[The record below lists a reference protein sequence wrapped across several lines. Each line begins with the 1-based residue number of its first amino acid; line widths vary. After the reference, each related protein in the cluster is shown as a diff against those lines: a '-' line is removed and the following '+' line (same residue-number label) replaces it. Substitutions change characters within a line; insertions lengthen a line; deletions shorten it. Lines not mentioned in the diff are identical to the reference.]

1 MSFSS
6 LLLFAKRYPTL
17 AVVAIHLL
25 LLAALTSALY
35 CFGIIRYLPGNDN
48 LMHLDVYWYDKIRR
62 EGYSYSTTTTSS
74 VAFFPLLP
82 YLWRATRLSMAGMSA
97 LNFTVFLAAFAWLA
111 QQLRL
116 PARLSLLLLSTPV
129 LVFMAIPYTE
139 ALFFLFGTCLLLG
152 LHRGRMGWWVIGLF
166 GCGLTRTASI
176 MFVPVLVF
184 TTLLWAAQPGQ
195 ARRALRWGGIGSL
208 AVLAA
213 VGIVAYM
220 QWQQVGDPLAFTKVQ
235 KFWNN
240 HLRWPDYPFVTP
252 AGIDML
258 WLDALALCLGCG
270 ALGMCG
276 WLGLRW
282 LKQRRRPLPNVPP
295 MVLFAVGYYAL
306 LVVYIASHQGGSVW
320 NLSRYMLASPFF
332 VVLVWY
338 LNTLPAWPGRYYTY
352 LLVPALAVW
361 QLFGAFSQEFDN
373 FTWGQSVWYFGLLS
387 TYLFAYLMLR
397 QVPWRRE
404 IIMLLYVFNLV
415 MQLHLMD
422 ALLQGYVIQ

>member
-1 MSFSS
+1 M
-6 LLLFAKRYPTL
+6 LLAKRYPTL
-17 AVVAIHLL
+17 VIVAIHLL
-25 LLAALTSALY
+25 LLAVLTSALY
-35 CFGIIRYLPGNDN
+35 AFGIINFLPGNDN

-82 YLWRATRLSMAGMSA
+82 YFWRATRLSMMGMSV
-97 LNFTVFLAAFAWLA
+97 LNFGIFLAAFSWLA
-111 QQLRL
+111 HHLRL
-116 PARLSLLLLSTPV
+116 PARWSLLLLSTPV

-152 LHRGRMGWWVIGLF
+152 LHRGRMSWWVIGLL

-176 MFVPVLVF
+176 MFVPVLLF

-195 ARRALRWGGIGSL
+195 ARRALRWGGIGML
-208 AVLAA
+208 ANVAS
-213 VGIVAYM
+213 VGVVAYM
-220 QWQQVGDPLAFTKVQ
+220 QWYQVGDALAFTKVQ

-270 ALGMCG
+270 AVGVCS
-276 WLGLRW
+276 WLAFRW
-282 LKQRRRPLPNVPP
+282 LKQRRRPLPLVPP
-295 MVLFAVGYYAL
+295 MVLFAVAYYAL
-306 LVVYIASHQGGSVW
+306 LALYIVSHQGGSVW

-332 VVLVWY
+332 IVLVWY
-338 LNTLPAWPGRYYTY
+338 VGNRPAWPWQYYAY

-361 QLFGAFSQEFDN
+361 QLFGAFTIEFDN
-373 FTWGQSVWYFGLLS
+373 FTLGQSAWYFGLLS
-387 TYLFAYLMLR
+387 AYLFAYLMLR
-397 QVPWRRE
+397 QLPWRRE
-404 IIMLLYVFNLV
+404 IIVLLYVFNLV

-422 ALLQGYVIQ
+422 SLLQGYVIQ